1 MITRWGRVRRPGRV
15 DPVHLAWS
23 EHLGGQLGTRLSW
36 GKRCRLRLQ
45 HRRDRDVVV
54 DGSQLQVGLP
64 VLVALD
70 PLVGLVE
77 ELVSC
82 RGLTV
87 RGLHLS

>member
-1 MITRWGRVRRPGRV
+1 MITRWGRVRWPGRV

-23 EHLGGQLGTRLSW
+23 EHLGGQLGTWLPW

-45 HRRDRDVVV
+45 HRRHRDVVV
-54 DGSQLQVGLP
+54 DGAQLQVGLP

-82 RGLTV
+82 RRLTV